1 MDGAFRLIAERGER
15 NSWAAGEAAKE
26 GLSPFT
32 REFRERMAELAQNP
46 TEETAQK
53 IKDFGTRAVFQ
64 DRLNPG
70 MKELQSLINRSKV
83 GPLFIPYIQTPTN
96 VFKELARSFPLS
108 APFVDA
114 WRADFKAGGAAR
126 DRAIAEVVV
135 GGALFGVTATL
146 AFDGE
151 RITGYGPPDKDK
163 RSAWMETHQPY
174 SVKINGTFYDYSRIQ
189 PIGTLIGLAADM
201 GYLWKHMTPDEQDKI
216 PKMIM
221 IAFSQAVTNQTWL
234 KGMVDIFRGVSEADR
249 YGMKIAQNLAAGLMP
264 ASGWL
269 GQTAQLMDP
278 YVREVNSIMDAI
290 RNKIPGVREGLEP
303 MVSGLTGKPIEN
315 AERLGTVL
323 PIKEKPQVE
332 DKVLMEAARLGIG
345 VSKAPKNI
353 ELPAFGDRQLGAI
366 ELTPEQKTLFST
378 EAGQQVHRT
387 MTQVIN
393 SPLWDTA
400 PDRVKQNIFKNAIKD
415 ARALGR
421 LKALPIEQRIE
432 KAQAIAARLAD
443 DLRPK

>member
-1 MDGAFRLIAERGER
+1 MPEDVQ
-15 NSWAAGEAAKE
+15 AKV
-26 GLSPFT
+26 
-32 REFRERMAELAQNP
+32 
-46 TEETAQK
+46 TA
-53 IKDFGTRAVFQ
+53 FGTRAVFQ

-70 MKELQSLINRSKV
+70 MKELQSLINKSKV

-135 GGALFGVTATL
+135 GSALMGVTAAL

-151 RITGYGPPDKDK
+151 RITGYGPPDPDK
-163 RSAWMETHQPY
+163 RSAWLETHQPY

-201 GYLWKHMTPDEQDKI
+201 STIWKHMTPDEQDKI
-216 PKMIM
+216 PKMIS
-221 IAFSQAVTNQTWL
+221 IAFSQAVTNQVWL
-234 KGMVDIFRGVSEADR
+234 KGLADMARGVAEPDR
-249 YGMKIAQNLAAGLMP
+249 YGPKLVQNLAAGMVP
-264 ASGWL
+264 GSGWL

-290 RNKIPGVREGLEP
+290 RNKIPGAREGLEP

-315 AERLGTVL
+315 AERLGKIL
-323 PIKEKPQVE
+323 PIKEKPAVE
-332 DKVLMEAARLGIG
+332 DKVLTEAARLGIG

-353 ELPAFGDRQLGAI
+353 ELPAFGDRKLGAI

-378 EAGQQVHRT
+378 EAGQFLHST
-387 MTQVIN
+387 MTQIIN
-393 SPLWDTA
+393 SPLWDEAA
-400 PDRVKQNIFKNAIKD
+400 PRVQERIFKNALKD
-415 ARALGR
+415 ARAIGR
-421 LKALPIEQRIE
+421 LKAIPIEQRIE
-432 KAQAIAARLAD
+432 KSQAIAAKLAQ
-443 DLRPK
+443 DLAPK